1 MTDHSDVDL
10 TPLAT
15 ELDALRAENAT
26 IKRALKAVSDGSVA
40 VLTVYSFQ
48 VALTHLSGKVGVCAH
63 DGTPFGIA
71 TAIIKAAEQIGV
83 EVPK

>member
-10 TPLAT
+10 TPMHS
-15 ELDALRAENAT
+15 ELEVLRAENAT
-26 IKRALKAVSDGSVA
+26 MKRAIKAVSHGGVA